1 MYEVGQILFAI
12 SRQGSKVFP
21 VQVVEKTIK
30 KNLKGETCTHSVIL
44 PNRDSTV
51 AVLEELDVDVF
62 TSAIEAQENMMR
74 NAHSA
79 IQKMI
84 QRAKDIATNYFNVKE
99 EEHQED
105 SINNDESEEDTQ
117 YIILENGVKAR
128 VKIPSMG

>member
-21 VQVVEKTIK
+21 IQVVEKTIK

-51 AVLEELDVDVF
+51 ATLEELEVDVYM
-62 TSAIEAQENMMR
+62 SAIEAQESMMR

-84 QRAKDIATNYFNVKE
+84 LRAKDVASNYFNVKE
-99 EEHQED
+99 EEIQED
-105 SINNDESEEDTQ
+105 SGDRFEPEGDTQ
-117 YIILENGVKAR
+117 YIVLENGTKAR